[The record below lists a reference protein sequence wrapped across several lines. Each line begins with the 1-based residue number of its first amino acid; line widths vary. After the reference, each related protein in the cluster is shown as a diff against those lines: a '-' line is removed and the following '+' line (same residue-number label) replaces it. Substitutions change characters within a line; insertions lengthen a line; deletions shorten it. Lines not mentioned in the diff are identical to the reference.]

1 MMDRGLKDEGF
12 VRRSFDIVENEDGRW
27 IAHQSFF
34 NGNGD
39 LNPQAH
45 AALITSTAI
54 YVQHNRL
61 PEEAINEAIKVQ
73 TVQDA
78 RNFIDK
84 YSEHSFNR

>member
-1 MMDRGLKDEGF
+1 MDRGLKDEGF
-12 VRRSFDIVENEDGRW
+12 VRRALGIVKNEDGRW

-34 NGNGD
+34 NGGGK

-54 YVQHNRL
+54 YVQHNLL

-73 TVQDA
+73 TTQDA
-78 RNFIDK
+78 ILFVDK
-84 YSEHSFNR
+84 YSEQTLNK